1 MKYKKVLF
9 KSLKIN
15 FFKYMSFVLSSG
27 CAVMINFIYSTVIL
41 NSYILKNNESV
52 FINYIVSFSVIY
64 IMMSIG
70 IFIVYSYDNYMKWRT
85 NEFTAFIMLGI
96 TKKEL
101 KRLLLIESFL
111 LLTTALILGTF
122 FGVIFSKIFFLS
134 IVKLCKL
141 KNVYFQI
148 TYKNYLN
155 VLVLFFWIFMLMIYK
170 IYSISKLLEVKEI
183 IKYKNKPMNA
193 KNKDGRVKILISILI
208 ACMIYKKMSVSFSK
222 NMEFYVTNIFISMAV
237 VYLSVNPCTW
247 FINKLI
253 KKIRFGSYIKM
264 KSMKSAFYTGRK
276 LAFLLTFLSFMII
289 SYARI
294 NYTYNLQYKTIG
306 NLLLMNEVNFISFI
320 YIFTILLCFIIFSTT
335 IFFKTSFG
343 IPRMKRLY
351 NKLFIIGITKS
362 EFKKLIKFKLSAAFF
377 EPLILSLLM
386 SAVYTE
392 ISNLKFQFSFGTTLI
407 YLVYFL
413 LLLIGYFSAERKY
426 NEEIFKYNK

>member
-1 MKYKKVLF
+1 MKYEKVLF

-15 FFKYMSFVLSSG
+15 FFKYISFIISSG
-27 CAVMINFIYSTVIL
+27 CAVMVNFIYSTVIF
-41 NSYILKNNESV
+41 NSYILHNNESV
-52 FINYIVSFSVIY
+52 LINYVVSFSVIY

-85 NEFTAFIMLGI
+85 NEFTAFIILGI

-111 LLTTALILGTF
+111 LLTTALLLGTF

-134 IVKLCKL
+134 IVKLCGL

-155 VLVLFFWIFMLMIYK
+155 VLVLFFWIFMLMVYK
-170 IYSISKLLEVKEI
+170 IHSISKFLEVKEI
-183 IKYKNKPMNA
+183 IKYKDKPMNV
-193 KNKDGRVKILISILI
+193 KSENRKIKILISILV
-208 ACMIYKKMSVSFSK
+208 ACVIYKKMSVSFSK
-222 NMEFYVTNIFISMAV
+222 SMEFYVTNIFISMV
-237 VYLSVNPCTW
+237 VVFLSVNPCTW

-276 LAFLLTFLSFMII
+276 LTFLLTFLSFMII
-289 SYARI
+289 SYVRI

-306 NLLLMNEVNFISFI
+306 NLLVVSKVNFLSFI
-320 YIFTILLCFIIFSTT
+320 YFFTTLLCFIIFSTT
-335 IFFKTSFG
+335 IFFNTSFS
-343 IPRMKRLY
+343 IPMMKRLY
-351 NKLFIIGITKS
+351 NRLFKIGITKN
-362 EFKKLIKFKLSAAFF
+362 EFKKLIKFKLCAAFF
-377 EPLILSLLM
+377 EPLILSLIM
-386 SAVYTE
+386 SIVYIE
-392 ISNLKFQFSFGTTLI
+392 ISNLKFRFSFGTFLI

-413 LLLIGYFSAERKY
+413 LLLVGYFSAQRKY
-426 NEEIFKYNK
+426 NDEIFE